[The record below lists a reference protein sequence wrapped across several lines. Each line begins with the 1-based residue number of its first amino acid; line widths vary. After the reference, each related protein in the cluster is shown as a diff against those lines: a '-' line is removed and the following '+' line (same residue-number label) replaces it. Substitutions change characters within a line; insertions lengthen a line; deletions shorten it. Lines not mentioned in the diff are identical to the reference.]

1 MVEVNDKAIRDLMI
15 NMYPQK
21 NTKASTDFGTE
32 INILNDTVE
41 DNTELGPDQ
50 EENPRHHGIS
60 SKFPQRASPIGLY
73 NDSFVHPVIKK
84 EQTQITLN
92 IRKWLFAL
100 MISIF
105 SVFLFSG
112 FFLSFIDD
120 VCMKKEMYLFDAN
133 GSPKPMLLIIL
144 FVILICFS
152 RILFEFV

>member
-21 NTKASTDFGTE
+21 NTKANTDFGTE
-32 INILNDTVE
+32 INILNDTLE
-41 DNTELGPDQ
+41 DNTELGPGPD
-50 EENPRHHGIS
+50 IS
-60 SKFPQRASPIGLY
+60 SKFPQRGSRIGLY